1 MAAKTVDKLGKNMA
15 EFLAGLHSH
24 FILIKIVYALAARAS
39 TPLFINRLRKT
50 RIEQPILRST
60 GVFFFVCDSDHSIV
74 GTGNGL
80 FLTSCWLS
88 FKSTPIFTNGCLNDN
103 RERDSRNSCGS

>member
-60 GVFFFVCDSDHSIV
+60 GVFFSFAI
-74 GTGNGL
+74 
-80 FLTSCWLS
+80 LTTLS
-88 FKSTPIFTNGCLNDN
+88 W
-103 RERDSRNSCGS
+103 ERTFFDILLVVF